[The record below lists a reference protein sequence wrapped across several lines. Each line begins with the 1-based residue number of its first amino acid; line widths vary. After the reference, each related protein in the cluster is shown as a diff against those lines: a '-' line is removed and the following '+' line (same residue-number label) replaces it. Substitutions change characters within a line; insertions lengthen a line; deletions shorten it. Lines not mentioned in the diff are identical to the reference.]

1 MDLAP
6 SEDFFGDASALV
18 TTPTPTSTSTST
30 STPISEATEHHGQE
44 TGEGIVGRDSDID
57 FLNDPPAPRAPI
69 HVLAARLTAESPRLG
84 THPFDLVETNTIK

>member
-6 SEDFFGDASALV
+6 SEDSFEVATALE
-18 TTPTPTSTSTST
+18 TTPTPTPTSTSTSK
-30 STPISEATEHHGQE
+30 ATEHQVQV
-44 TGEGIVGRDSDID
+44 TSEGIVGRDSDID